1 MKDKLLK
8 IVKNPYFILTVT
20 YFLAHFLL
28 LIISGCWWDD
38 WTFMTHDLNY
48 INVVASESGRPE
60 WNILIPFC
68 WSLPN
73 NGRILIFFLYLLDT
87 LFVYTAVKNCGLFDE
102 KESLIIGLL
111 FAVTPVDDARLLIS
125 NFSYTVGLFFFYLSF
140 MLFMF
145 WNRMKKSVKKNIYRI
160 GLLCLFF
167 ISFILNSVLAYY
179 YILIGY
185 LFVID
190 FKNNE
195 EANIIKRFFIS
206 VKNVLIHYPDF
217 FILPFVYYGFNKTF
231 FPTYGETFGEYN
243 AVTVSG
249 TLKCFIYIPLS
260 VIKTFNDILFK
271 CLSCINIYTIII
283 LTLAVIVVL
292 KIKDLSKTKE
302 IKIIDA
308 VKYFV
313 YGLFVLVMGLLP
325 YVMVRS
331 RKIDTMGVKG
341 RDAVLLPLGVAII
354 LYAFVS
360 LLKGKAKN
368 VVVTVLV
375 VFDIIGMNSLYL
387 EWQKDYYYQ
396 LSMENLFVDKII
408 ADNDTFFLIDLNE
421 SEIEGQRYY
430 SLNTNAYNVYGDQ
443 TRFFIPKVSNLYI
456 LESDDAMKEAIEAL
470 GYSHMMRD
478 YNPDDYC
485 FDAILNYYNDLSW
498 EEVVKLKYYE
508 MFDKNRFNSEIENRG
523 TLEISIVDDD
533 FTKKLLEEYDDGKL
547 HEDEDVL
554 KLLQEYKN

>member
-1 MKDKLLK
+1 
-8 IVKNPYFILTVT
+8 
-20 YFLAHFLL
+20 
-28 LIISGCWWDD
+28 
-38 WTFMTHDLNY
+38 
-48 INVVASESGRPE
+48 
-60 WNILIPFC
+60 
-68 WSLPN
+68 
-73 NGRILIFFLYLLDT
+73 
-87 LFVYTAVKNCGLFDE
+87 
-102 KESLIIGLL
+102 
-111 FAVTPVDDARLLIS
+111 
-125 NFSYTVGLFFFYLSF
+125 
-140 MLFMF
+140 
-145 WNRMKKSVKKNIYRI
+145 
-160 GLLCLFF
+160 
-167 ISFILNSVLAYY
+167 
-179 YILIGY
+179 
-185 LFVID
+185 
-190 FKNNE
+190 
-195 EANIIKRFFIS
+195 
-206 VKNVLIHYPDF
+206 
-217 FILPFVYYGFNKTF
+217 
-231 FPTYGETFGEYN
+231 
-243 AVTVSG
+243 
-249 TLKCFIYIPLS
+249 
-260 VIKTFNDILFK
+260 
-271 CLSCINIYTIII
+271 
-283 LTLAVIVVL
+283 
-292 KIKDLSKTKE
+292 
-302 IKIIDA
+302 
-308 VKYFV
+308 
-313 YGLFVLVMGLLP
+313 
-325 YVMVRS
+325 
-331 RKIDTMGVKG
+331 
-341 RDAVLLPLGVAII
+341 
-354 LYAFVS
+354 

>member
-8 IVKNPYFILTVT
+8 IVKSPYFILTVT
-20 YFLAHFLL
+20 YCLAHFLL

-145 WNRMKKSVKKNIYRI
+145 WNRMKKSMKKNIYRI

-260 VIKTFNDILFK
+260 VIKTFTDILFK

-283 LTLAVIVVL
+283 LALAVIVVL
-292 KIKDLSKTKE
+292 KIKDLSETKE

-360 LLKGKAKN
+360 LLKGKAKKIA
-368 VVVTVLV
+368 VTVLV
-375 VFDIIGMNSLYL
+375 VFGIIGMNSLYL

-478 YNPDDYC
+478 YKPEDYY

-508 MFDKNRFNSEIENRG
+508 MFDKNKFNSEIENRG

-533 FTKKLLEEYDDGKL
+533 FTKKLLKEYDDGKL

-554 KLLQEYKN
+554 ELLQEYKK

>member
-125 NFSYTVGLFFFYLSF
+125 NFSYTVGLFFFYLSL

-145 WNRMKKSVKKNIYRI
+145 WNRMEKSTKKIFFRI

-195 EANIIKRFFIS
+195 EENIIKRFFIS

-260 VIKTFNDILFK
+260 VIKTFTDIMFK
-271 CLSCINIYTIII
+271 CISCINVYTIII
-283 LTLAVIVVL
+283 LVLAVVVIL
-292 KIKDLSKTKE
+292 KVKSISERKE

-308 VKYFV
+308 AIYFV

-360 LLKGKAKN
+360 LLKGKAKKIA
-368 VVVTVLV
+368 VTVLV
-375 VFDIIGMNSLYL
+375 VFGIIGMNSLYL

-478 YNPDDYC
+478 YKPEDYY

-498 EEVVKLKYYE
+498 EEVVRLKYYE
-508 MFDKNRFNSEIENRG
+508 MFDKNKFNSEIENRG

-533 FTKKLLEEYDDGKL
+533 FTKKLLKEYDDGKL

-554 KLLQEYKN
+554 ELLQEYKK

>member
-1 MKDKLLK
+1 
-8 IVKNPYFILTVT
+8 
-20 YFLAHFLL
+20 
-28 LIISGCWWDD
+28 
-38 WTFMTHDLNY
+38 MTHDLNY

-260 VIKTFNDILFK
+260 VIKTFTDILFK

-292 KIKDLSKTKE
+292 KIKDLSETKE

-308 VKYFV
+308 VKYFL

-354 LYAFVS
+354 LHAFAS

-375 VFDIIGMNSLYL
+375 VFGIIGMYSLYL

-478 YNPDDYC
+478 YKPEDYY

-498 EEVVKLKYYE
+498 EEVVRLKYYE
-508 MFDKNRFNSEIENRG
+508 MFDKNKFNSEIENRG

-533 FTKKLLEEYDDGKL
+533 FTKKLLKEYDDGKL

-554 KLLQEYKN
+554 ELLQEYKK

>member
-60 WNILIPFC
+60 WNFLIPFC

-260 VIKTFNDILFK
+260 VIKTFTDIMFK
-271 CLSCINIYTIII
+271 CISCINVYTIVI
-283 LTLAVIVVL
+283 LALAVIAV
-292 KIKDLSKTKE
+292 IKVRDLSESKE

-308 VKYFV
+308 AKYFV

-360 LLKGKAKN
+360 LLKGKAKKIA
-368 VVVTVLV
+368 VTVLV
-375 VFDIIGMNSLYL
+375 VFGIIGMNSLYL

-408 ADNDTFFLIDLNE
+408 ADNATFFLIDLNE

-478 YNPDDYC
+478 YKPEDYY

-498 EEVVKLKYYE
+498 EEVVRLKYYE
-508 MFDKNRFNSEIENRG
+508 MFDKNKFNSEIENRG

-533 FTKKLLEEYDDGKL
+533 FTKKLLKEYDDGKL

-554 KLLQEYKN
+554 ELLQEYKK